1 MEETLSTLDYALRAK
16 SIRNKPEVNQ
26 RMSRNALLKEYVG
39 EIERLKSDLLAA
51 REKNGIYFSEE
62 TWTQIN
68 NEHELRQTEVE
79 ESKKQ
84 VEIIESQMRSIREE
98 FEQSIALLM
107 KTDGEL
113 RNTKEKLRAREGE
126 LVVKEGE
133 LNNVKTAFEE
143 EVVVRKAHALTE
155 ETLNDVAVGL
165 KQVVQ
170 ESTSDVSGLF
180 GKIGG
185 SAATCFNDPLTQS
198 LLDRKMQEFE
208 RNSKAIRGQSSLLES
223 ETRSFMS
230 SVDTFVKS
238 SEQSLAKTKTMTD
251 SFQIGRA
258 HV

>member
-62 TWTQIN
+62 TWAQIN
-68 NEHELRQTEVE
+68 NEHEMRQTEVE

-84 VEIIESQMRSIREE
+84 VEIIESQMRSVREE

-113 RNTKEKLRAREGE
+113 RSTKERLRTREGE
-126 LVVKEGE
+126 LIEKEGE
-133 LNNVKTAFEE
+133 LSNVKVALEE
-143 EVVVRKAHALTE
+143 EIVVRKAHAATE
-155 ETLNDVAVGL
+155 DLLDDVADGL
-165 KQVVQ
+165 RKVVH

-180 GKIGG
+180 GKIG
-185 SAATCFNDPLTQS
+185 
-198 LLDRKMQEFE
+198 
-208 RNSKAIRGQSSLLES
+208 
-223 ETRSFMS
+223 
-230 SVDTFVKS
+230 KS
-238 SEQSLAKTKTMTD
+238 R
-251 SFQIGRA
+251 F
-258 HV
+258 